1 MVTPPTSDFSGLSL
15 FANWPMMSVHFW
27 GEPVTTGGSSKW
39 KLLVRNSGD
48 RPADLK
54 RWSLTFYGTEEDPQ
68 PGVEIVSNEPVKPE
82 VYVAEPE
89 VTKPEPE
96 VNNPEVIPD
105 EVSEVTEDT
114 TQREETEEDE
124 EESLTIAR

>member
-27 GEPVTTGGSSKW
+27 GEPVTAGGSSKW

-89 VTKPEPE
+89 VTKAEPE